1 MTGLNVFELAGL
13 NEDASSIEIQE
24 KIEEIKKRSSR
35 YKDKDSCKFFFL
47 SLSAIIDSDN
57 NLSLCLKDSNVSNEL
72 SFFKSL
78 LSFFSESI
86 VFFFL
91 FKN

>member
-35 YKDKDSCKFFFL
+35 YKDKDIFDR
-47 SLSAIIDSDN
+47 IIIA
-57 NLSLCLKDSNVSNEL
+57 LEIYKKRALERERLEEL
-72 SFFKSL
+72 A
-78 LSFFSESI
+78 
-86 VFFFL
+86 
-91 FKN
+91 

>member
-35 YKDKDSCKFFFL
+35 YKDKDIFDR
-47 SLSAIIDSDN
+47 IIIA
-57 NLSLCLKDSNVSNEL
+57 L
-72 SFFKSL
+72 
-78 LSFFSESI
+78 
-86 VFFFL
+86 
-91 FKN
+91 